1 MTPVM
6 ISSALG
12 HKDVLR
18 LLLNAASQA
27 KQERHSALD
36 AGIAGGHLEIVSFLC
51 QDGAE
56 VNMHIRESTPLVR
69 SALDGHAEIMRLLFS
84 ARGDPSQPG
93 SDGRTPLLAAVRG
106 GHVAIVRLLG
116 ELDVVRRHV
125 APNGISALVRAAA
138 DNQLDVV
145 MALVQ
150 ARASINEQQQ
160 TGGFV
165 PLHAAVNR
173 GHLEVAR
180 YLCTSRANVA
190 CYADHGLTPLS
201 NAAWAGHD
209 EIVQFLQERLALVP

>member
-1 MTPVM
+1 MGTPRSCVFYL
-6 ISSALG
+6 A
-12 HKDVLR
+12 HV
-18 LLLNAASQA
+18 
-27 KQERHSALD
+27 
-36 AGIAGGHLEIVSFLC
+36 GIRVS
-51 QDGAE
+51 
-56 VNMHIRESTPLVR
+56 LVR
-69 SALDGHAEIMRLLFS
+69 MA
-84 ARGDPSQPG
+84 
-93 SDGRTPLLAAVRG
+93 
-106 GHVAIVRLLG
+106 
-116 ELDVVRRHV
+116 
-125 APNGISALVRAAA
+125 GISALVRAAA